1 MEEKLEF
8 PVAQVSP
15 GQVEEIRRLEER
27 LSRERDMNVVLIA
40 YEEKHSK
47 WKKRAAV
54 YGRPL
59 RFVVHFYFG
68 SREVSHQTAR
78 SMESFELPQSA
89 SSPVLR

>member
-15 GQVEEIRRLEER
+15 GQVEEIRRL
-27 LSRERDMNVVLIA
+27 
-40 YEEKHSK
+40 
-47 WKKRAAV
+47 AAV